1 MSTLTPAVDG
11 LLATADR
18 EWRTLGINRRDRV
31 TLAADL
37 RGELEAAA
45 ADGFDPAELLGS
57 DPAGFA
63 HRIAEEAGVE
73 RTPPRYGQ
81 ILGAATVGGV
91 VSFILGW
98 ALVLGLHEVF
108 TTAFDLSPEARERMP
123 VWLGPAALYGLV
135 VAAVVAGAIRA
146 VRVAQRDVPRVQHT
160 AARMALLLP
169 PALVVSSAAASAVG
183 WVLGYS
189 FNPLVIGVEVAIVL
203 AGFLAATTLARYWTV
218 TAPGNPATELAP
230 ALREPSA
237 AG

>member
-1 MSTLTPAVDG
+1 MSTLIPAVDG

-57 DPAGFA
+57 DPTEFA

-98 ALVLGLHEVF
+98 ALVLGLHDVF
-108 TTAFDLSPEARERMP
+108 TTAFDLSPDVHMP
-123 VWLGPAALYGLV
+123 TLLGPAVMYGSV
-135 VAAVVAGAIRA
+135 VVAVVAGAILA
-146 VRVAQRDVPRVQHT
+146 VRVAQRDAPRIQHT
-160 AARMALLLP
+160 VARMALLLP
-169 PALVVSSAAASAVG
+169 PALAVSTAAAAVVG
-183 WVLGYS
+183 WALGYA
-189 FNPLVIGVEVAIVL
+189 FNPLAIGVEVAIVL
-203 AGFLAATTLARYWTV
+203 AGFLAATALARYWTV
-218 TAPGNPATELAP
+218 TAPGT
-230 ALREPSA
+230 
-237 AG
+237 